1 MQNGHWPWNEC
12 SWVCCGKHSP
22 YVPDQAQ
29 FACEEFQ
36 SGVPPF
42 FSQLFFPSLP
52 LWPTVLDLLLWV
64 PDKERAERPPG
75 LCVIIES
82 AAPVEKSAKG
92 IFQHPASLFPALSSQ
107 TQPPNLNM
115 KNLMDSQLSV
125 VQFIITQHYD
135 IMFFMAEL
143 AFLHFKGF
151 FPPQLLKHWE
161 KKSADFT
168 GMFQSWSTASYR
180 NMYWHDFF
188 SIDSEAF

>member
-1 MQNGHWPWNEC
+1 M
-12 SWVCCGKHSP
+12 
-22 YVPDQAQ
+22 
-29 FACEEFQ
+29 
-36 SGVPPF
+36 
-42 FSQLFFPSLP
+42 
-52 LWPTVLDLLLWV
+52 LDLLLWV

-92 IFQHPASLFPALSSQ
+92 IFQHLASLFPALSSQ

-151 FPPQLLKHWE
+151 FPPQLLNTE
-161 KKSADFT
+161 KKNQLTSLECFSHGPLHLT
-168 GMFQSWSTASYR
+168 GICTDTISFR
-180 NMYWHDFF
+180 LILKFF
-188 SIDSEAF
+188 KLKH